1 MQIFTLP
8 DGSVVGPFDSIVELP
23 DGNYFAGGGIIPAD
37 QVTGGI
43 ISTVSDDY
51 LNPEQQAA
59 LDKQLKAQCKQKAS
73 ALLYETDWTTIPD
86 VASSIN
92 DPYLTNQDAFIAYR
106 NILRQLAVNPVTEP
120 VFPTA
125 PTSQW
130 SS

>member
-1 MQIFTLP
+1 MAVFNKNSIYQVS
-8 DGSVVGPFDSIVELP
+8 GFDNPCITGEL
-23 DGNYFAGGGIIPAD
+23 
-37 QVTGGI
+37 V
-43 ISTVSDDY
+43 
-51 LNPEQQAA
+51 
-59 LDKQLKAQCKQKAS
+59 
-73 ALLYETDWTTIPD
+73 YETDWTTIPD